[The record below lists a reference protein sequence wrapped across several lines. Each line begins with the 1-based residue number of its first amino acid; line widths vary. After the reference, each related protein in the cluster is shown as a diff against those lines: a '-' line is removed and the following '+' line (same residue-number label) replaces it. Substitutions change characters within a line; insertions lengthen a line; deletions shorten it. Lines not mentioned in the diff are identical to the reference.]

1 MICKGSILDLVSVTD
16 KVMQVV
22 IRVKKNNSYFPIAFT
37 AYLDIKVLIQQIRI
51 EKGDT
56 VKIDYYVKSKKWQD
70 KYLTSA
76 VIEKIK
82 IIAKK
87 PSQQLIVDLS
97 TGEII
102 G

>member
-1 MICKGSILDLVSVTD
+1 MVCKGKILDLIPVTD
-16 KVMQVV
+16 TVMQVV
-22 IRVKKNNSYFPIAFT
+22 IQVKKNESYFPVAFT
-37 AYLDIKVLIQQIRI
+37 AFLEIKVLIQQLRI

-56 VKIDYYVKSKKWQD
+56 VKIDYYIKSKKWQD

-76 VIEKIK
+76 IVEKINVV
-82 IIAKK
+82 AKK
-87 PSQQLIVDLS
+87 SPQQLIVDLS

>member
-1 MICKGSILDLVSVTD
+1 MVCKGSVLDLIPVSDT
-16 KVMQVV
+16 VMQVV
-22 IRVKKNNSYFPIAFT
+22 IRVKKNDSYFPIAFT
-37 AYLDIKVLIQQIRI
+37 AYLEIKILIQQIKI

-56 VKIDYYVKSKKWQD
+56 VKIDYFIKSKKWQD
-70 KYLTSA
+70 KYFTSA
-76 VIEKIK
+76 IIDKIK

-87 PSQQLIVDLS
+87 SPQLIIDME

>member
-1 MICKGSILDLVSVTD
+1 MVLKGRVLDLIAVTD
-16 KVMQVV
+16 TVMQVV
-22 IRVKKNNSYFPIAFT
+22 IQVKKNDSFFPVAFT
-37 AYLDIKVLIQQIRI
+37 AFLEIKVLIQQIKI

-56 VKIDYYVKSKKWQD
+56 VKVNYYIKSKKWQD

-76 VIEKIK
+76 IIEKINV
-82 IIAKK
+82 IAKK
-87 PSQQLIVDLS
+87 SPQLIIDME

>member
-1 MICKGSILDLVSVTD
+1 MVCKGVILDLISVTD
-16 KVMQVV
+16 EVTQVV
-22 IRVKKNNSYFPIAFT
+22 VRVKKKDSYFPIAFT
-37 AYLDIKVLIQQIRI
+37 AYKEIKILIQQVKM
-51 EKGDT
+51 EKGDS
-56 VKIDYYVKSKKWQD
+56 VKIEYYIKSKKWQD
-70 KYLTSA
+70 KYFTSA
-76 VIEKIK
+76 IIEKIQ

>member
-16 KVMQVV
+16 TVMQVV
-22 IRVKKNNSYFPIAFT
+22 IRVKKSESYFPVAFT
-37 AYLDIKVLIQQIRI
+37 AYLDVKVLIQQIKI

-56 VKIDYYVKSKKWQD
+56 VKIDYYIKSKKWQD
-70 KYLTSA
+70 KYFTSA

-82 IIAKK
+82 VIAKK
-87 PSQQLIVDLS
+87 SPQLIIDME
-97 TGEII
+97 TGEIL

>member
-1 MICKGSILDLVSVTD
+1 MVCKGVILDIIPATD
-16 KVMQVV
+16 TVVQVV
-22 IRVKKNNSYFPIAFT
+22 IRVKKNDSYFPLAFT
-37 AYLDIKVLIQQIRI
+37 GYKEVKVLMQQVRM

-56 VKIDYYVKSKKWQD
+56 VKIEYYLKSKKWQD
-70 KYLTSA
+70 KYFTSA
-76 VIEKIK
+76 IIEKIY
-82 IIAKK
+82 IIEKK

>member
-1 MICKGSILDLVSVTD
+1 MVCKGSVLDLIAMTD

-22 IRVKKNNSYFPIAFT
+22 IRVKKNDAYFPIAFT
-37 AYLDIKVLIQQIRI
+37 AFLDIKILIQQIKI

-56 VKIDYYVKSKKWQD
+56 VKIDYYIKSKKWQD
-70 KYLTSA
+70 KYFTSA
-76 VIEKIK
+76 VVEKIK

-87 PSQQLIVDLS
+87 PSQQLLVDLS